1 MSSEEFFASDTELQ
15 LSTRLLELNNWH
27 KTDTLSVDA
36 AIGIFKQSGLTFKQL
51 RDIWTIADKKGSGNL
66 SKHEL
71 AMVIRL
77 MGWVQ
82 AGEPLHEDL
91 LASGALLFDYVY
103 FLCKL
108 KHFLAGPMPFIKGI
122 TDSISG
128 SSSTPAINA
137 QIPPINPMDVHRFE
151 LAFNGANPVLGILDS
166 ALFVYDASFRLND
179 HTYGR
184 ATGHDDALAEQSVL

>member
-1 MSSEEFFASDTELQ
+1 MLSEEFSASVEELQ

-51 RDIWTIADKKGSGNL
+51 RDIWTIADKKGSGSL

-82 AGEPLHEDL
+82 AGQPLHEDL
-91 LASGALLFDYVY
+91 LASGALSFDYVY
-103 FLCKL
+103 FLCKPSTC
-108 KHFLAGPMPFIKGI
+108 LAGPMPFIKGI

-128 SSSTPAINA
+128 SSSRPAIDV
-137 QIPPINPMDVHRFE
+137 QIPPINPMDIYRFE
-151 LAFNGANPVLGILDS
+151 LAFNGANPVLGILNS
-166 ALFVYDASFRLND
+166 ALFVCDASFCPND
-179 HTYGR
+179 HAYGR
-184 ATGHDDALAEQSVL
+184 ATGHDDALAE